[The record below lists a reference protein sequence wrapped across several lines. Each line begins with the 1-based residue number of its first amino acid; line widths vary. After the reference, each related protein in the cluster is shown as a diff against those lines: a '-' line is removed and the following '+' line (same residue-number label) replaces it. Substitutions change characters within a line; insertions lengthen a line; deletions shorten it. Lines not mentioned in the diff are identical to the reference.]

1 MTNSVNNLRRL
12 RFFISRGLWYCRLF
26 LVCSSSASMAAAIS
40 EFRMIDKDLDPLNSF
55 RQLEGG
61 ERDTQKEGRFPSTSL
76 IGKV

>member
-1 MTNSVNNLRRL
+1 
-12 RFFISRGLWYCRLF
+12 
-26 LVCSSSASMAAAIS
+26 MAAAIS

>member
-1 MTNSVNNLRRL
+1 
-12 RFFISRGLWYCRLF
+12 
-26 LVCSSSASMAAAIS
+26 VCSSSASMAAAIS